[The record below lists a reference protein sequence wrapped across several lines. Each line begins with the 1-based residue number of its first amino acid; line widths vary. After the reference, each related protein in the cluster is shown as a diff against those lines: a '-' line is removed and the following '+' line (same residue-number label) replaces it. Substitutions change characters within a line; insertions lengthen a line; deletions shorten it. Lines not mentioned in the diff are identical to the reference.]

1 MKTIHTLTI
10 VDKSMSMN
18 PYRGR
23 TIEGIN
29 DNINT
34 LKREVD
40 GDTVI
45 LNTLLQ
51 FSSNDT
57 RCTNRGLPA
66 IRNETDFIFTRVGVK
81 VENIV
86 DMVEAEYV
94 PGGWTPLLDAIG
106 YGIQKVK
113 NFHGDNL
120 GDDNLKI
127 IVTIYTDGEENSS
140 KEWDR
145 PAIKKMLDHFQS
157 DGKWTFTFVG
167 CGSFDNVAA
176 TSATLGISSANTVA
190 VADSDFGRMEASAKI
205 STSYTSYARSVK
217 CGVIDT
223 DLFKKAAT

>member
-1 MKTIHTLTI
+1 
-10 VDKSMSMN
+10 MN

-40 GDTVI
+40 ADTVI

-51 FSSNDT
+51 FSSN
-57 RCTNRGLPA
+57 NNMWVGNGLSVAPS
-66 IRNETDFIFTRVGVK
+66 ETDFVFSRVGVK
-81 VENIV
+81 VDDIP
-86 DMVEAEYV
+86 DMTEKDYV

-106 YGIQKVK
+106 YGIEKVK
-113 NFHGDNL
+113 EFHGDKL

-140 KEWDR
+140 RKWERAD
-145 PAIKKMLDHFQS
+145 IKKMLDHFQS

-190 VADSDFGRMEASAKI
+190 VADSDSGRAFASAKI
-205 STSYTSYARSVK
+205 STSYCNYARSVK
-217 CGVIDT
+217 LGVVDN
-223 DLFKKAAT
+223 DLFTEKVAPAQK